1 MSRLDG
7 SNIARRIGQMACAL
21 LVALCALAQA
31 DQLITVKETGPRD
44 KRVNL
49 LFLGDGYTAGQE
61 ARFLDDVKRFVPAVL
76 DGPYLENYP
85 DYFNIYAQFNASA
98 QEGATDEVVGVPK
111 DTFFR
116 CRFFVA
122 SDSRRMI
129 SCDNTQVAEQ
139 QRQVLP
145 DADSVFLIVN
155 AQANAAA
162 TAGLAAVATRGSSG
176 VASHEFGHQFVKLA
190 DEYAHSN
197 NMSDSSNTSRSGA
210 FKNSIKWAQWIAD
223 RTPLPTTGR
232 SGRVGAY
239 ATRWGNDIGYRPTDY
254 SRMAGGSMTL
264 PWGPVNTEQLVL
276 RLYDHVSPL
285 EDFSPRDDAPV
296 NWVGAGQLSVTPKV
310 STRGLKIEWLID
322 GRKTAETGSTFVGS
336 ELRAGRSAVTANV
349 FDDTPL
355 VRLDTAGLLHDSHTW
370 QVDNHLLG
378 ALPQAR
384 ISGADQVTLGESV
397 TLRAEASGG
406 TGLTYRWSAPGFVPS
421 QSSAVNPSFTAQQLQ
436 SGPITLTVTD
446 ASGASSVAEHAI
458 VIRMPSQQAAAEL
471 DRWAT
476 QHLGNEPNPPITL
489 EMKTQLNEMMKSG
502 GYSLPVRRIGIKNLC
517 LVQKQP
523 ENGAALTF
531 TTDCA
536 PRSAAQWVLAS
547 DGHVR
552 NTLTGQCLNNPG
564 VDLIEL
570 TLVPCV
576 AGENRW
582 EARDGLYLNGA
593 GTDMGLGE
601 RGNNRPYTMRGTGA
615 NRQITDG
622 IAVLDDPILTL
633 ARPQSLLLAWRV
645 DGWRGDETIPA
656 VAISGF
662 DTMAAGTPITLTAYV
677 ESPHPVTYHWSA
689 PTLTPATSTE
699 AAPVFSSDS
708 MGTHEVDL
716 VVTDS
721 EGRTGSAK
729 HQVTVAGPDQPP
741 FGRLTGDDRI
751 WNTITASIVADVHS
765 AQGLPLTYT
774 WHLPPQVRELAN
786 PPQPPGTL
794 ALVALYVPA
803 NTPTVVGVTVTDSH
817 GRQLELRKDLLVM
830 VAGFKAEITGPARVA
845 PGATFTLSA
854 ASSTGEGLRYDWYA
868 PGFTPG
874 NPSTV
879 SPQFRAPMTPGSYTI
894 TLYSSDAE
902 EDSARATHT
911 VQVVEEEPGLPTGS
925 LEGEDSVAAGEQ
937 VSFTA
942 NVRSPG
948 NLPLHFNWQQPPQ
961 LVGPPVNGPTVT
973 WTATPVS
980 ADTQVTVGVV
990 VTDPNGGRLPLTRT
1004 LLIRASRPGPEA
1016 RISGPDSVPVGATVT
1031 LSAAQSTGDGLT
1043 WQWSAPGFTP
1053 ASASEV
1059 SPSFVAPSVP
1069 GSKTITLQVTDAQQ
1083 RVASTGHSITVT
1095 GAPGNICAPPWEQ
1108 RKTYATENEKV
1119 SYDFYNY
1126 EVAHW
1131 TSNQRPDLNWVISGS
1146 SKPWRRLD
1154 VCGTAGHP

>member
-21 LVALCALAQA
+21 LVALCALAHA

-85 DYFNIYAQFNASA
+85 NYFNIYAQFNASA

-111 DTFFR
+111 NTFFE
-116 CRFFVA
+116 CRYTIPN
-122 SDSRRMI
+122 RHIM
-129 SCDNTQVAEQ
+129 SCNFARVGEQ

-155 AQANAAA
+155 AESY
-162 TAGLAAVATRGSSG
+162 GGVASGASVVSRGHPQI
-176 VASHEFGHQFVKLA
+176 ASHEFAHSFVKLA
-190 DEYAHSN
+190 DEYPSQTELYERAN
-197 NMSDSSNTSRSGA
+197 RSRFGT
-210 FKNSIKWAQWIAD
+210 FKSSIKWAQWIAD
-223 RTPLPTTGR
+223 STPLPTT
-232 SGRVGAY
+232 SESDKVGAY
-239 ATRWGNDIGYRPTDY
+239 PTQWNGATGYRPMY
-254 SRMAGGSMTL
+254 FSRMWGTSMNL
-264 PWGPVNTEQLVL
+264 LWGPVNTEQLVL
-276 RLYDHVSPL
+276 KMYERVSPVD
-285 EDFSPRDDAPV
+285 DFTPHDAAPV
-296 NWVGAGQLSVTPKV
+296 NWVGAGQLGVTPKT

-322 GRKTAETGSTFVGS
+322 GRKTAETGTTFNGS
-336 ELRAGRSAVTANV
+336 ELRAGRSTVTANV

-384 ISGADQVTLGESV
+384 ITGLHQVTQGESV
-397 TLRAEASGG
+397 TLSAEASGG
-406 TGLTYRWSAPGFVPS
+406 RGLTYHWSAPGFEPA
-421 QSSAVNPSFTAQQLQ
+421 QSSAVTPSFTAQQPQ
-436 SGPITLTVTD
+436 SGQITLTVTD
-446 ASGASSVAEHAI
+446 DSGASSTIEHALVTRI
-458 VIRMPSQQAAAEL
+458 PRQQAATALDGWAARYLGNGPDPAITLQMKTEL
-471 DRWAT
+471 DELMR
-476 QHLGNEPNPPITL
+476 
-489 EMKTQLNEMMKSG
+489 SG
-502 GYSLPVRRIGIKNLC
+502 EYSLPVRRIGIKNLC

-523 ENGAALTF
+523 DNGAALTF

-536 PRSAAQWVLAS
+536 ARTAAQWVLAS
-547 DGHVR
+547 DGHLR

-564 VDLIEL
+564 VDLVEL

-582 EARDGLYLNGA
+582 EPRDGLYLNGA
-593 GTDMGLGE
+593 GTEMGLGE
-601 RGNNRPYTMRGTGA
+601 RGNNRPYTMRGTGT

-622 IAVLDDPILTL
+622 IAVLDEQVLTL

-645 DGWRGDETIPA
+645 DQWRGNEAIRSTA
-656 VAISGF
+656 VAGPEKALIGAPF
-662 DTMAAGTPITLTAYV
+662 TLTANV
-677 ESPHPVTYHWSA
+677 DSDTPVTYRWSA
-689 PTLTPATSTE
+689 PTLTPASSTE
-699 AAPVFSSDS
+699 AMPVFSAGLAGPHDI
-708 MGTHEVDL
+708 DL
-716 VVTDS
+716 VVTDE
-721 EGRTGSAK
+721 EGRTGSARY
-729 HQVTVAGPDQPP
+729 QVTAAGPDQPP
-741 FGRLTGDDRI
+741 FGRLTGDSRI
-751 WNTITASIVADVHS
+751 WNSITAKIVADVHS
-765 AQGLPLTYT
+765 AQGLPLTYS

-794 ALVALYVPA
+794 ALVALSVPV
-803 NTPTVVGVTVTDSH
+803 NTPTVVGLTVTDSH

-830 VAGFKAEITGPARVA
+830 VAGFKTEITGPARVA

-854 ASSTGEGLRYDWYA
+854 ASSAGEGLRYDWYA

-894 TLYSSDAE
+894 TLYSSNAE

-911 VQVVEEEPGLPTGS
+911 VQVVDEEPGLPTGS

-1004 LLIRASRPGPEA
+1004 LLIRAPRPGPEA
-1016 RISGPDSVPVGATVT
+1016 RISGPDSVPVGASVT